1 MDEKEIDWEQVDKE
15 YELSLKRNK
24 ILDEMIAE
32 ERKKPAGIEDLK
44 RRTEMVNK
52 FVEENGLDAVTLEL
66 DEKKGNK

>member
-1 MDEKEIDWEQVDKE
+1 MDEKEIDWEQVDKD

-32 ERKKPAGIEDLK
+32 ERKKPTGIEDLK
-44 RRTEMVNK
+44 RRTEIVNK
-52 FVEENGLDAVTLEL
+52 FVEENGLDTVTLEL